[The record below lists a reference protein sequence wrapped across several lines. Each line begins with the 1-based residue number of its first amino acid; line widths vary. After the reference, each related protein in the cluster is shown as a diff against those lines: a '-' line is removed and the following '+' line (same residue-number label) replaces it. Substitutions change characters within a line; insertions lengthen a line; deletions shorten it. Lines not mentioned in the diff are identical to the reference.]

1 MKEYVLNYY
10 PLFRCI
16 AEKCKHTCCAGWEMN
31 IDEQTL
37 TNYKGYEG
45 EFSSAL
51 KSGINYKKSKFRTD
65 KFKRCAFLN
74 EEGLCEIIINLGEKS
89 LCQVCTDHP
98 RFRGFFED
106 RTETGLGFCC
116 EEAARI
122 VLSFKG
128 KIEPIMIS
136 DDRAE
141 IELDI
146 NERNLLQ
153 FREKALN
160 IVQDRTVNVNQ
171 RIENLLALCN
181 ANFLEEDFKKV
192 IKTFL
197 SLEKI
202 DKEWTK
208 KLKSITKTSFDKSTD
223 QDLSLYCEQFLVN
236 GLYRHLSDA
245 EDTMWVRART
255 IALSFSWWVV
265 KSVVNLERTKTVNL
279 LETTIDAVRSF
290 SAEVEYS
297 QKNLDKLFNF
307 CYKFIKI

>member
-10 PLFRCI
+10 PLFRCV

-51 KSGINYKKSKFRTD
+51 KSGINFKKSKFRTD

-74 EEGLCEIIINLGEKS
+74 EKGLCEIIINLGEKS

-116 EEAARI
+116 EEASRI

-128 KIEPIMIS
+128 KIEPILIS

-141 IELDI
+141 IELDF
-146 NERNLLQ
+146 NEKNLLQ
-153 FREKALN
+153 FRGKALN
-160 IVQDRTVNVNQ
+160 IVQDRTVNINQ

-181 ANFLEEDFKKV
+181 ANFLEDDFKKI

-208 KLKSITKTSFDKSTD
+208 KLKSITKTAFDKSTD
-223 QDLSLYCEQFLVN
+223 QSLSLYCEQFLVN

-255 IALSFSWWVV
+255 IALIFSWWVV
-265 KSVVNLERTKTVNL
+265 KSIIDLEKTDNL

-297 QKNLDKLFNF
+297 QNNLNKLFNF

>member
-255 IALSFSWWVV
+255 IALIFSWWVV

>member
-10 PLFRCI
+10 PLFKCI

-45 EFSSAL
+45 ELSSAL
-51 KSGINYKKSKFRTD
+51 KSGINFKKSKFRTD
-65 KFKRCAFLN
+65 KLKRCAFLN
-74 EEGLCEIIINLGEKS
+74 EKGLCEIIINLGEKS

-116 EEAARI
+116 EEASRI

-128 KIEPIMIS
+128 KIEPILIS

-141 IELDI
+141 IELDF
-146 NERNLLQ
+146 NEKNLLQ
-153 FREKALN
+153 FRGKALN
-160 IVQDRTVNVNQ
+160 IVQDRTVNINQ

-208 KLKSITKTSFDKSTD
+208 KLKSITKTSFDKAID

-255 IALSFSWWVV
+255 IALIFSWWVV
-265 KSVVNLERTKTVNL
+265 KSIIDLEKTDNL

>member
-37 TNYKGYEG
+37 INYKGYEG

-51 KSGINYKKSKFRTD
+51 KSGINFKKSKFRTD
-65 KFKRCAFLN
+65 KFKRCTFLN
-74 EEGLCEIIINLGEKS
+74 EKGLCEIIINLGEKS
-89 LCQVCTDHP
+89 LCQVCRDHP

-116 EEAARI
+116 EEATRI

-128 KIEPIMIS
+128 KIEPILIS

-160 IVQDRTVNVNQ
+160 IVQDRTVNINQ
-171 RIENLLALCN
+171 RLENLLAICN

-202 DKEWTK
+202 EKEWTK

-223 QDLSLYCEQFLVN
+223 KNLSLYCEQFLVN

-255 IALSFSWWVV
+255 IALIFGWWVV
-265 KSVVNLERTKTVNL
+265 KSIIDLEKTDNL

-297 QKNLDKLFNF
+297 QKNLNKLFNF
-307 CYKFIKI
+307 CYKFMKI

>member
-1 MKEYVLNYY
+1 
-10 PLFRCI
+10 
-16 AEKCKHTCCAGWEMN
+16 MN

-74 EEGLCEIIINLGEKS
+74 EKGLCEIIINLGEKS
-89 LCQVCTDHP
+89 LCQVCRDHP

-160 IVQDRTVNVNQ
+160 IVQDRTVNINQ

-202 DKEWTK
+202 EKEWTK

-223 QDLSLYCEQFLVN
+223 KNLSLYCEQFLVN

-255 IALSFSWWVV
+255 IALIFGWWVV
-265 KSVVNLERTKTVNL
+265 ESIIDLEKTDNL